1 MKSATWIDLSEIPA
15 WEALPALKEAMT
27 SDGEIRINFANMDF
41 RQMMKSHGE
50 LINFLAGVSDEDAK
64 RIFVNFLGEDDY
76 AMLRRVVRIIRSK
89 K

>member
-50 LINFLAGVSDEDAK
+50 LINFLAGVPDEDAK